1 MNNKKQSAVESI
13 IEKINNIK
21 PSQFCSIET
30 IKQWCIEAKEIEK
43 EQIID
48 AYKFGIQDEYV
59 IGSEQYYNQT
69 YTVSINT
76 VK

>member
-13 IEKINNIK
+13 IKKINNIK

-59 IGSEQYYNQT
+59 IGSEQYYNET
-69 YTVSINT
+69 YTHSINT